1 KYTVTV
7 LIPKKDKKT
16 VEQVKSAIA
25 AAMEK
30 GKKEVWSG
38 KNHKKANNPLRD
50 GDDEDT
56 EKYPYY
62 KDCYF
67 IQAKS
72 TVKPSVM
79 D

>member
-1 KYTVTV
+1 
-7 LIPKKDKKT
+7 
-16 VEQVKSAIA
+16 
-25 AAMEK
+25 MEK

-79 D
+79 DLQRHHLEGSEEVYSGMYIYLSMA